1 MMNEYLEAQTKVPA
15 VRIEIAKAVLK
26 SKVYKSIGGIRTFNW
41 CARVAWLASTHGGD
55 AKGDNWRAR
64 IQSNGSIYVEVS
76 GGKPELA
83 KLVGHTSEEDSDVP
97 FDALMEMSRIH
108 LAVEDDDEYI
118 EGPLIASCYWNS
130 APGEDAVVSF
140 TLSSV
145 WNNRLEA

>member
-1 MMNEYLEAQTKVPA
+1 MINNHSESQTKVPA
-15 VRIEIAKAVLK
+15 VRIEIAEAVLG
-26 SKVYKSIGGIRTFNW
+26 STVYESMGGLRTFNW
-41 CARVAWLASTHGGD
+41 CARVAWLASTHGGE
-55 AKGDNWRAR
+55 AKGDNWHAR
-64 IQSNGSIYVEVS
+64 TQFNGSIHVVVS
-76 GGKPELA
+76 GGKSELA

-118 EGPLIASCYWNS
+118 EGPLIASCHWSS

-140 TLSSV
+140 TLSGV